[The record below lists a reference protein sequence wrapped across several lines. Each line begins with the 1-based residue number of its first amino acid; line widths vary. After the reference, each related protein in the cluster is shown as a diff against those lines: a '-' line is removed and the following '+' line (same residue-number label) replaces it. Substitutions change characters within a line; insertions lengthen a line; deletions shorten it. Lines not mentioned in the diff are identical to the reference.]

1 MKSILLTTTA
11 LVAFAGAAVADGHT
25 GVSFSGSATLGY
37 NNTDLTATP
46 YASGNDADNDDHF
59 GFYSDLNL
67 DVKMTAELDN
77 GVTVS
82 ASADVDELDA
92 AESAAGG
99 VTLTVS
105 TDTAALIYGDT
116 SFAAEDFG
124 TAVGSMDADGDKGE
138 QDGEVVLKGT
148 VTAGTV
154 SAAVSYVIDGG
165 NAASGDNS
173 GYGLLSF
180 GASADLGMATATVSY
195 ESGEVGTY
203 TGATTQSQATGL
215 KVSATVAGADVAV
228 GYFNDATAD
237 LQSLGVSASMPV
249 GAVTVKA
256 SYVNETNAA
265 DTAENNW
272 DVSATYAEGAIT
284 ATVKTDESED
294 WAIEG
299 TYDMGNGLT
308 VAAGLADA
316 GDDKYVGGTYDLGG
330 GASLLVSYADDSD
343 ADEEGADND
352 IGAQDYQVGTTVA
365 VSFKF

>member
-1 MKSILLTTTA
+1 
-11 LVAFAGAAVADGHT
+11 
-25 GVSFSGSATLGY
+25 
-37 NNTDLTATP
+37 
-46 YASGNDADNDDHF
+46 
-59 GFYSDLNL
+59 
-67 DVKMTAELDN
+67 
-77 GVTVS
+77 
-82 ASADVDELDA
+82 
-92 AESAAGG
+92 
-99 VTLTVS
+99 
-105 TDTAALIYGDT
+105 
-116 SFAAEDFG
+116 
-124 TAVGSMDADGDKGE
+124 
-138 QDGEVVLKGT
+138 
-148 VTAGTV
+148 
-154 SAAVSYVIDGG
+154 
-165 NAASGDNS
+165 
-173 GYGLLSF
+173 
-180 GASADLGMATATVSY
+180 
-195 ESGEVGTY
+195 
-203 TGATTQSQATGL
+203 L

-249 GAVTVKA
+249 GAVTVTA

-272 DVSATYAEGAIT
+272 DVSAKYAEGAIT
-284 ATVKTDESED
+284 ATVKTDESDD

-316 GDDKYVGGTYDLGG
+316 GDDMYVGGTYDLGG